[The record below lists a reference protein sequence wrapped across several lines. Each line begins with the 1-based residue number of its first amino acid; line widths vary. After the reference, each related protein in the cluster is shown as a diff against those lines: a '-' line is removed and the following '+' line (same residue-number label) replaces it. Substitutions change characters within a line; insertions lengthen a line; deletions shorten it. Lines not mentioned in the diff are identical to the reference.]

1 MSVSIAVINEST
13 VVSDAQVRP
22 WVPAL
27 QSQVTDNFAPVWGA
41 DADLTF
47 VPKAQPPAADA
58 WQLVILDDSDQ
69 AGALGYHDL
78 TSAGLPLAK
87 IFAKSDQQ
95 AGSSISVTCSHELL
109 EMLGDP
115 MIDTTVLFQDNQGNV
130 AAFAFEAC
138 DACEADTYGY
148 QINGVLVSD
157 FAYPSWFDQR
167 PNPAGV
173 PAGALDY
180 GQHLTQA
187 LTLANPAAAILPGGY
202 IGMWTPNGGWTQVT
216 GQDRQSDPFAIPQ
229 RGSRRE
235 RRTRRS
241 EWTNSLPYDQI
252 KARRP

>member
-1 MSVSIAVINEST
+1 VSVSIAVINEST
-13 VVSDAQVRP
+13 VVTDAQVQP

-27 QSQVTDNFAPVWGA
+27 QSQVTDHFAPVWGVG
-41 DADLTF
+41 ADLAF
-47 VPKAQPPAADA
+47 VPKTQPPAADA

-148 QINGVLVSD
+148 QVNGVLVSD

-180 GQHLTQA
+180 GQHLTEA
-187 LTLANPAAAILPGGY
+187 LTQANPAAAILPGGY

-216 GQDRQSDPFAIPQ
+216 GQDRLSDPFAIPQ

-235 RRTRRS
+235 RRTRRF
-241 EWTNSLPYDQI
+241 EWIRSLPYDEI
-252 KARRP
+252 RARRQ

>member
-13 VVSDAQVRP
+13 VVTDAQVQSM
-22 WVPAL
+22 VPAL
-27 QSQVTDNFAPVWGA
+27 QSQVTDHFAPVWGVGA
-41 DADLTF
+41 DVAF
-47 VPKAQPPAADA
+47 VPTTQPPAADA

-87 IFAKSDQQ
+87 IFAKSDQA

-115 MIDTTVLFQDNQGNV
+115 MIDTTVFFSDNQGNV

-138 DACEADTYGY
+138 DACEADNYGY

-157 FAYPSWFDQR
+157 FVYPSWFDQR

-180 GQHLTQA
+180 GQHLTQV

-202 IGMWTPNGGWTQVT
+202 IGMWTPNSGWTQVT
-216 GQDRQSDPFAIPQ
+216 GQARKADPFAVPP

-235 RRTRRS
+235 RRARWP
-241 EWTNSLPYDQI
+241 EWINSLPYDQI
-252 KARRP
+252 KARRR